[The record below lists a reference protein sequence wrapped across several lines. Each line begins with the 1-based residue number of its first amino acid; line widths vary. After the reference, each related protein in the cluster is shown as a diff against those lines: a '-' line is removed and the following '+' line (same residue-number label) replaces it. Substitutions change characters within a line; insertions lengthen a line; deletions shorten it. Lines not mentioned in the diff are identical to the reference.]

1 MKNAFNTVRRDV
13 VLRKVKE
20 HVPMLFNTVWQAY
33 SERSYL
39 YFNGEQIIHSR
50 EGVQQGDPL
59 GPFLFSLALM
69 DTIKSCKSE
78 SNIWY
83 LDDGTIA
90 GNPDVVKEDLDRIL
104 QASDSLGLTVN
115 ASKCELFMIPKDNSG
130 LSPQSVDVVDT
141 IKQMLPS
148 VRVVQEQDLILLG
161 APILAPAVEAV
172 LLSKLEDL
180 KRMTKRLS
188 SIDAHDALFLL
199 KNCFSLPKLM
209 YTLRTS
215 PTFRNGATL
224 DLYDQEIRNCL
235 EDILNIQLKEEAWE
249 QSSLPVKKGGLGI
262 RKASDLSLPA
272 FLSSSWG
279 ASNGVMALL
288 PDSISAD
295 DYEDRTEAQEAW
307 CNALNNNQAPPANS
321 SVQAAWDEPLCDKKY
336 RDLLNNCNLQ
346 AEKAR
351 LLAVASEHS
360 SDWLNAIPV
369 PAIGLKLDNT
379 SIRIACGLRLGS
391 PLCHPH
397 KCVCGELVDTS
408 GRHGLSCKNAK
419 GTFPRHQQVND
430 ILKRALGSAQVS
442 AMTEPPGLAR
452 SDGKR
457 PDGLTLFPY
466 TRGRCL
472 VWDYTCRDTFAMS
485 NIGQTSQAA
494 GMAAK
499 KAEKDKASHYIELAS
514 TYIVQPVAMETLG
527 SWGPSGIKFVQDIG
541 DRIAQHNGDKRSAS
555 FLFQAISMAVQ
566 RGNIASIR
574 GSVPDTKTLSEL
586 YYL

>member
-1 MKNAFNTVRRDV
+1 
-13 VLRKVKE
+13 
-20 HVPMLFNTVWQAY
+20 
-33 SERSYL
+33 
-39 YFNGEQIIHSR
+39 
-50 EGVQQGDPL
+50 
-59 GPFLFSLALM
+59 
-69 DTIKSCKSE
+69 
-78 SNIWY
+78 
-83 LDDGTIA
+83 
-90 GNPDVVKEDLDRIL
+90 
-104 QASDSLGLTVN
+104 
-115 ASKCELFMIPKDNSG
+115 
-130 LSPQSVDVVDT
+130 
-141 IKQMLPS
+141 
-148 VRVVQEQDLILLG
+148 
-161 APILAPAVEAV
+161 
-172 LLSKLEDL
+172 
-180 KRMTKRLS
+180 
-188 SIDAHDALFLL
+188 
-199 KNCFSLPKLM
+199 
-209 YTLRTS
+209 
-215 PTFRNGATL
+215 
-224 DLYDQEIRNCL
+224 
-235 EDILNIQLKEEAWE
+235 
-249 QSSLPVKKGGLGI
+249 
-262 RKASDLSLPA
+262 
-272 FLSSSWG
+272 
-279 ASNGVMALL
+279 MALL